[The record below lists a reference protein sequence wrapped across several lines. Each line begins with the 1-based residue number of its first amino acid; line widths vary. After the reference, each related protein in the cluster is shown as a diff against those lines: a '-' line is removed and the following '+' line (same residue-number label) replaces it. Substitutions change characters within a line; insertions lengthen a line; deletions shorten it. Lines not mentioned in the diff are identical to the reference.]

1 MMIHYRNLNRA
12 LRILQHS
19 AYGSSTAIN
28 PAATTSAAS
37 ATSNSSDG
45 TKDSDSQSNSEK
57 PDAEKKVK
65 QINRKLTT
73 SVFNTLKN
81 ISDDERLE
89 KKIESASTSQELLAA
104 SETIGIQRKYA
115 LKIVSKLAELTNQGK
130 MKIADFQGDSR
141 FIRLCQQL
149 GDPEEVSA
157 KALKKLSSGGGGL
170 NDLGVVLGVAGDDE
184 AAKLIST
191 ISLPQMVKV
200 LTSLSL
206 KRRRSLPLLRS
217 LAFNLGKTD
226 EPLNIKQAADV
237 LYACCQL
244 NFFDEVLFVKVC
256 GDLGKCIA
264 ENRRSAVFGS
274 ICTSLG
280 MLRYK
285 DRELMDSLCSWAMN
299 NFGLCRTQDIVSLL
313 LTLGAVNH
321 TPSNAEAL
329 FTKLES
335 HLDASDLSTPFLWL
349 DVVWS
354 LLILNKATE
363 KHISSV
369 LDPAFIQRLTNC
381 RPEGIGVAVK
391 LKLLNLNAAAKLL
404 IDKYKGPYLDAE
416 SDVFN
421 VDVPRSKEK
430 QMFASVVI
438 DTMTNL
444 LPSSFYMNSN
454 IKTDMGL
461 MIDGECVMDSNFN
474 PLPLVDKKS
483 GEVIDRTKGNV
494 RKGKRIAVVVLDFHD
509 LTKGETDLVGL
520 ASLCVRLISNSNYTV
535 MTIPHYEFNPNDKLV
550 TRVKYLEQ
558 KLKTI
563 VAS

>member
-19 AYGSSTAIN
+19 AYGSSSAIN
-28 PAATTSAAS
+28 PAATTGLS
-37 ATSNSSDG
+37 ATSPSG
-45 TKDSDSQSNSEK
+45 EGGKDSDSQIKSEQ
-57 PDAEKKVK
+57 PDATKKVK
-65 QINRKLTT
+65 QVNRKLTA
-73 SVFNTLKN
+73 SVFNSLKD
-81 ISDDERLE
+81 ISNDDKLVNR
-89 KKIESASTSQELLAA
+89 IDSASTPQELLAV
-104 SETIGIQRKYA
+104 SETLGIQRKYA
-115 LKIVSKLAELTNQGK
+115 LKIVSRLAELTNQGK
-130 MKIADFQGDSR
+130 MKIVDFQGDPR
-141 FIRLCQQL
+141 FIKLCQQL
-149 GDPEEVSA
+149 GNPEEKST
-157 KALKKLSSGGGGL
+157 KAFKKLASGGGGL

-184 AAKLIST
+184 AAKLINT
-191 ISLPQMVKV
+191 ITLPQMVKV

-217 LAFNLGKTD
+217 LAFNIGKCD
-226 EPLNIKQAADV
+226 EPLNIKQGADV

-264 ENRRSAVFGS
+264 ENRKSAVFGS

-285 DRELMDSLCSWAMN
+285 DRELMDLLCVWTMKNLS
-299 NFGLCRTQDIVSLL
+299 LCRTQDVVSLV
-313 LTLGAVNH
+313 LTLGAINH
-321 TPSNAEAL
+321 IPSNSEAL
-329 FTKLES
+329 FTKLER

-369 LDPAFIQRLTNC
+369 LDPAFILRLTNC

-391 LKLLNLNAAAKLL
+391 LKLLNINGAAKLL
-404 IDKYKGPYLDAE
+404 IDKYKGPYLDPT
-416 SDVFN
+416 SDIFDVE
-421 VDVPRSKEK
+421 VPR
-430 QMFASVVI
+430 
-438 DTMTNL
+438 N
-444 LPSSFYMNSN
+444 
-454 IKTDMGL
+454 
-461 MIDGECVMDSNFN
+461 GECVMDSNFN
-474 PLPLVDKKS
+474 PLPLIDKKS
-483 GEVIDRTKGNV
+483 GEAIDRTKSNV

-509 LTKGETDLVGL
+509 LTKGEMDLVGL
-520 ASLCVRLISNSNYTV
+520 ASLCVRLISKSNYTV
-535 MTIPHYEFNPNDKLV
+535 ITIPHYEFNPNDKLV
-550 TRVKYLEQ
+550 TRVKYIEQ